1 VAKLRDLK
9 YRFFRAILFGRFE
22 PIETAMA
29 FSATIHGAIIGWLL
43 SGGDGFLSL
52 GPTLTKYVVS
62 LVLVISGILVVIAIN
77 YNIHL
82 IREYA
87 NMAEFV
93 SWLALLG
100 MVFMSP
106 TADVILYVGYATLA
120 VVSSLV
126 YLNVAVGDET

>member
-1 VAKLRDLK
+1 MAQLKELK
-9 YRFFRAILFGRFE
+9 YRFIRAILFGKFE

-52 GPTLTKYVVS
+52 EPTVTKYLIS
-62 LVLVISGILVVIAIN
+62 LVLVISGILVVIGVN
-77 YNIHL
+77 YNLHL
-82 IREYA
+82 IREYS
-87 NMAEFV
+87 NMAEFM

-106 TADVILYVGYATLA
+106 AANIILYVGYATLA